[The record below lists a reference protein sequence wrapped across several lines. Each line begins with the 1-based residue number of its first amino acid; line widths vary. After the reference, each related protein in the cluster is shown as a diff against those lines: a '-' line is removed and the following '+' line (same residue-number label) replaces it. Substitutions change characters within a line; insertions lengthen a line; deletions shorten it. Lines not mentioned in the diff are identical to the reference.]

1 MKEQIIEIAASV
13 FEVDVKDISEKSS
26 PNELENW
33 DSITQMNLIVTI
45 EETFDI
51 EFDDDDVMNIENI
64 QSIIEIASSKS

>member
-1 MKEQIIEIAASV
+1 MKEQILEIAASV